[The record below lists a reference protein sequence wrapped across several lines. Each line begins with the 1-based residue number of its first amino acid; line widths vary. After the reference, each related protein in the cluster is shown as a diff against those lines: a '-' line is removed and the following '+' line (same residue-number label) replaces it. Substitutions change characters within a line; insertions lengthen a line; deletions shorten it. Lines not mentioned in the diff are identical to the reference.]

1 MKLLRLITSFKG
13 NESLSFQLGNA
24 IVEKI
29 KTQHPEIDSTTR
41 NLTKNEMPHLNELH
55 FNSFMTPAQDLTAE
69 LKDAVSYSDE
79 ALKELLPADIV
90 VIDVPMYNLSIPS
103 SLKAWI
109 DHIVRVG
116 ITFRYSE
123 EGIEG
128 LLKDKKVFLAIASGG
143 IFSEGPLKEFDLT
156 EKYLRNVLG
165 FIGITDITVFRVEGT
180 AMPQFK
186 DEALPKAL
194 ESIAAYSL

>member
-1 MKLLRLITSFKG
+1 MKLLRVITSFKG
-13 NESLSFQLGNA
+13 KESMSFQLGNA

-29 KTQHPEIDSTTR
+29 KTQHPEIDTVIR
-41 NLTKNEMPHLNELH
+41 NLTKDEIPHLNELH
-55 FNSFMTPAQDLTAE
+55 FNSFMTPAQNLSAE
-69 LKDAVSYSDE
+69 LKDAISYSND
-79 ALKELLPADIV
+79 ALEELLPADIL

-123 EGIEG
+123 NGVEG
-128 LLKDKKVFLAIASGG
+128 LLKDKKVYLAITSGG

-156 EKYLRNVLG
+156 EKYMRNVLG
-165 FIGITDITVFRVEGT
+165 FLGITDITVFRVEGS
-180 AMPQFK
+180 AIPQFK

-194 ESIAAYSL
+194 QSVAAYSL

>member
-29 KTQHPEIDSTTR
+29 KTLYPEIDSTTR

-55 FNSFMTPAQDLTAE
+55 FNSFMTPAQDLSAE

-194 ESIAAYSL
+194 ESVAAYSL

>member
-69 LKDAVSYSDE
+69 LKDAVSYSDK
-79 ALKELLPADIV
+79 ALKELLPADIL

-109 DHIVRVG
+109 DHIVRAG

-194 ESIAAYSL
+194 ESVAAYSL

>member
-55 FNSFMTPAQDLTAE
+55 FNSFMTPAQELSEE

-194 ESIAAYSL
+194 QSVAAYSL

>member
-1 MKLLRLITSFKG
+1 MKLLRVITSFKG
-13 NESLSFQLGNA
+13 KESMSFQLGNA

-29 KTQHPEIDSTTR
+29 KTQHPEIDTVIR
-41 NLTKNEMPHLNELH
+41 NLTKDEIPHLNELH
-55 FNSFMTPAQDLTAE
+55 FNSFMTPAQNLSAE
-69 LKDAVSYSDE
+69 QKDAISYSND
-79 ALKELLPADIV
+79 ALEELLPADIL

-123 EGIEG
+123 NGAEG

-156 EKYLRNVLG
+156 EKYMRNVLG
-165 FIGITDITVFRVEGT
+165 FLGITDITVFRVEGS
-180 AMPQFK
+180 AIPQFK
-186 DEALPKAL
+186 YEALPKAL
-194 ESIAAYSL
+194 QSVAAYSL

>member
-1 MKLLRLITSFKG
+1 MKLLRVITSFKG
-13 NESLSFQLGNA
+13 KESMSFQLGNA

-29 KTQHPEIDSTTR
+29 KTQHPEIDTVIR
-41 NLTKNEMPHLNELH
+41 NLTKDEIPHLNELH
-55 FNSFMTPAQDLTAE
+55 FNSFMTLAQNLSAE
-69 LKDAVSYSDE
+69 LKDAISYSND
-79 ALKELLPADIV
+79 ALEELLPADIL

-123 EGIEG
+123 NGAEG

-156 EKYLRNVLG
+156 EKYMRNVLG
-165 FIGITDITVFRVEGT
+165 FLGITDITVFRVEGS
-180 AMPQFK
+180 AIPQFK

-194 ESIAAYSL
+194 QSVAAYSL

>member
-109 DHIVRVG
+109 DHIVRAG

-123 EGIEG
+123 NGIEG

-194 ESIAAYSL
+194 ESVAAYSL

>member
-1 MKLLRLITSFKG
+1 MKLLRVITSFKG
-13 NESLSFQLGNA
+13 KESMSFQLGNA

-29 KTQHPEIDSTTR
+29 KTQHPEIDTVIR
-41 NLTKNEMPHLNELH
+41 NLTKDEIPHLNELH
-55 FNSFMTPAQDLTAE
+55 FNSFMTPAENLSAE
-69 LKDAVSYSDE
+69 LKDAISYSND
-79 ALKELLPADIV
+79 ALEELLPADIL

-123 EGIEG
+123 NGVEG

-156 EKYLRNVLG
+156 EKYMRNVLG
-165 FIGITDITVFRVEGT
+165 FLGITDITVFRVEGS
-180 AMPQFK
+180 AIPQFK

-194 ESIAAYSL
+194 QSVAAYSL

>member
-55 FNSFMTPAQDLTAE
+55 FNSFMTPTQDLTAE

-109 DHIVRVG
+109 DHIVRAG

-194 ESIAAYSL
+194 ESVAAYSL

>member
-1 MKLLRLITSFKG
+1 MKLLRVITSFKG
-13 NESLSFQLGNA
+13 KESMSFQLGNA

-29 KTQHPEIDSTTR
+29 KTQHPEIDTVIR
-41 NLTKNEMPHLNELH
+41 NLTKDEIPHLNELH
-55 FNSFMTPAQDLTAE
+55 FNSFMTPAQNFSAE
-69 LKDAVSYSDE
+69 LKDAISYSND
-79 ALKELLPADIV
+79 ALEELLPADIL

-103 SLKAWI
+103 SLNAWI

-123 EGIEG
+123 NGVEG

-156 EKYLRNVLG
+156 EKYMRNVLG
-165 FIGITDITVFRVEGT
+165 FLGITDITVFRVEGS
-180 AMPQFK
+180 AIPQFK

-194 ESIAAYSL
+194 QSVAAYSL

>member
-1 MKLLRLITSFKG
+1 MKLLRVITSFKG
-13 NESLSFQLGNA
+13 KESMSFQLGNA

-29 KTQHPEIDSTTR
+29 KTQHPEIDIIIR
-41 NLTKNEMPHLNELH
+41 NLTKDEIPHLNELH
-55 FNSFMTPAQDLTAE
+55 FNSFMTPAQNLSAE
-69 LKDAVSYSDE
+69 LKDAICYSND
-79 ALKELLPADIV
+79 ALEELLPADIL

-123 EGIEG
+123 NGVEG

-156 EKYLRNVLG
+156 EKYMRNVLG
-165 FIGITDITVFRVEGT
+165 FLGITDITVFRVEGS
-180 AMPQFK
+180 AIPQFK

-194 ESIAAYSL
+194 QSVAAYSL